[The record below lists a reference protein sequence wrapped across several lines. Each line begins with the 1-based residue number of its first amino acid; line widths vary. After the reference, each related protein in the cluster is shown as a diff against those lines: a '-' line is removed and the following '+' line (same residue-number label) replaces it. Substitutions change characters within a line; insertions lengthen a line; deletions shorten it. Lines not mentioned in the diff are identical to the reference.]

1 MSDFVSKRMVGRP
14 RSTLVGLQER
24 MKRYQVAERC
34 AELTPEI
41 IAFWARVVRNENL
54 PIVLR
59 MQAADRLMDRAY
71 GRPRKTI
78 GRFSLRMQAADRLMD
93 RAYGRPPVA
102 MEIDATNPEMSPK
115 KVVHIVKWLP
125 PDPNDHSKV
134 IEPEP

>member
-1 MSDFVSKRMVGRP
+1 MSDFVPKRMVGRP
-14 RSTLVGLQER
+14 RSTLVGFQER

-59 MQAADRLMDRAY
+59 MQA
-71 GRPRKTI
+71 G
-78 GRFSLRMQAADRLMD
+78 DRLMD

-102 MEIDATNPEMSPK
+102 MEIDATNREMPPK

-125 PDPNDHSKV
+125 PDPSDHSKD